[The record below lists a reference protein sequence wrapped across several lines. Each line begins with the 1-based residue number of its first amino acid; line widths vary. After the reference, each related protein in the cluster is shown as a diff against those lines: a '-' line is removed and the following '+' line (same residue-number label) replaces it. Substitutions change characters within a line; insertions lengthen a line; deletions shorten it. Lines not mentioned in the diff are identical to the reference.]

1 VVWLQGI
8 ASLSDLLKA
17 NTPPVRYANIIYIY
31 WAHLTGRGVCAPRK
45 SLQASG
51 VAEADLLELD
61 EDSLAE
67 LVGMAPLACRVAV
80 KHEIQAIKEVPRAPM

>member
-17 NTPPVRYANIIYIY
+17 NTPPVRYAITYIY